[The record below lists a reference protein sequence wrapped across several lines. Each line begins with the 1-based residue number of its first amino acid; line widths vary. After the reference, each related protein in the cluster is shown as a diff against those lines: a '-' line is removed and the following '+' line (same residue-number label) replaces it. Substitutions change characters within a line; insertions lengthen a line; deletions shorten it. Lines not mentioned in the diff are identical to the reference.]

1 MERHPC
7 GEEREEQY
15 EHMAIAAQYYRKAAE
30 EHNSARA
37 NFNLGFMHE
46 WGLGLSQD
54 FPLAK
59 RHNDLA
65 GRDNSNKAAAIAL
78 YAMNIHQ
85 KAIKFAMYLGQ
96 RGEGNEEVG
105 GI

>member
-1 MERHPC
+1 MERHPR

-46 WGLGLSQD
+46 WGLGLS
-54 FPLAK
+54 
-59 RHNDLA
+59 
-65 GRDNSNKAAAIAL
+65 
-78 YAMNIHQ
+78 
-85 KAIKFAMYLGQ
+85 
-96 RGEGNEEVG
+96 
-105 GI
+105 

>member
-1 MERHPC
+1 
-7 GEEREEQY
+7 
-15 EHMAIAAQYYRKAAE
+15 
-30 EHNSARA
+30 
-37 NFNLGFMHE
+37 
-46 WGLGLSQD
+46 
-54 FPLAK
+54 
-59 RHNDLA
+59 
-65 GRDNSNKAAAIAL
+65 L

>member
-1 MERHPC
+1 
-7 GEEREEQY
+7 
-15 EHMAIAAQYYRKAAE
+15 MAIAAQYHRKAAE

-59 RHNDLA
+59 RHYDLA
-65 GRDNSNKAAAIAL
+65 GEGYSNKAAAIAL
-78 YAMNIHQ
+78 FAMNIHQ
-85 KAIKFAMYLGQ
+85 KAVKFAMYLE
-96 RGEGNEEVG
+96 RHVEEN
-105 GI
+105 

>member
-30 EHNSARA
+30 EHNFARA

-46 WGLGLSQD
+46 WGLGLS
-54 FPLAK
+54 
-59 RHNDLA
+59 HH
-65 GRDNSNKAAAIAL
+65 AIAETTQTSFGKH
-78 YAMNIHQ
+78 A
-85 KAIKFAMYLGQ
+85 
-96 RGEGNEEVG
+96 
-105 GI
+105 